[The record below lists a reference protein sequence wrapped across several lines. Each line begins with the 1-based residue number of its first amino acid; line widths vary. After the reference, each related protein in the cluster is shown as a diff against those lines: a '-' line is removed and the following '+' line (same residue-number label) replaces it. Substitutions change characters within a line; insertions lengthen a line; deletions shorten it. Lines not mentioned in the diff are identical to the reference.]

1 MPLLFVL
8 LKVKIFIKIIQV
20 IIISSVKF
28 IFAPPVSIEMG
39 LSYFETIATTTAGGI
54 IGIFFFYHLSGWLIK
69 VFMKYVKPMFN
80 LRFKFMKN
88 KPVTSDVHENKT
100 LIKKDIYSW
109 KSRLF
114 LRIRNKWGLIG
125 ICILTP
131 TIFSIPIGSFLANKY
146 YSKNKNTLV
155 FLCLSVI
162 FWSFLV
168 STVYFYT
175 F

>member
-1 MPLLFVL
+1 MSLLLIL
-8 LKVKIFIKIIQV
+8 LQVRTLIKIIQV

-28 IFAPPVSIEMG
+28 IFAPPISIEMG
-39 LSYFETIATTTAGGI
+39 LSYFETVATTTAGGI
-54 IGIFFFYHLSGWLIK
+54 IGVFFFYHLSGWLIK
-69 VFMKYVKPMFN
+69 AFRKHLKPKFIRLFN
-80 LRFKFMKN
+80 IKKN
-88 KPVTSDVHENKT
+88 KSET
-100 LIKKDIYSW
+100 LNVKGSNTIAKNGIFTW
-109 KSRLF
+109 KSKLF
-114 LRIRNKWGLIG
+114 FLIQNKWGLVG

-155 FLCLSVI
+155 FLCLSVVL
-162 FWSFLV
+162 WSFLV